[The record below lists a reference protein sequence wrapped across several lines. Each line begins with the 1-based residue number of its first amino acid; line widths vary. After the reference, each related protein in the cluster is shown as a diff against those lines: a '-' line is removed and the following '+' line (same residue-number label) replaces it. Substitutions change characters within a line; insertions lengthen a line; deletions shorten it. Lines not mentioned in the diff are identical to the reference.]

1 MPSPADESALPLE
14 RLAELVRQALSAPQL
29 KEGDPDDGLPRLF
42 LAGQDEK
49 GLMIVIL
56 KHGQDMYEMRVPSLS
71 ALATLAGPPLKPARD
86 RAALA
91 LPYKPRTWKSP
102 APASLSVDGE
112 GSSAVHAG
120 PTAQDVGGIAAAQG
134 LAFAAATYTCR
145 GPTQEA
151 QGIEYKPINE
161 DAVVLWARRGD
172 RQAGRPEIVA
182 VGAFDQAGGEGSVA
196 ENSGAASAAAAA
208 AFDEAIR
215 TVEGGGD
222 AAKALRT
229 AISRAGE
236 AVHALGVGAMTTFAA
251 AVLVGQPEGERWR
264 CRAHVAVVGDSRVLL
279 VGASGEVR
287 ERTKLHNLG
296 ALIAAG
302 EVADASPKMALR
314 FANALSRSVG
324 AENDDPDVFEWE
336 LQPGD
341 RIVVETDGL
350 GDAHEFEQ
358 LPEGTWHADICAD
371 QQGRILAHASTAV
384 DGVAM
389 LVGYALDQMADG
401 YGKPDN
407 IGVAVAQVLGLPR

>member
-1 MPSPADESALPLE
+1 MRAVPSSGEDALPLE

-42 LAGQDEK
+42 LAGQDDK

-71 ALATLAGPPLKPARD
+71 ALATLAGPALKPARD
-86 RAALA
+86 REALA
-91 LPYKPRTWKSP
+91 LPYQPRTWKSP
-102 APASLSVDGE
+102 EAADLALDGE
-112 GSSAVHAG
+112 AKSLVHAG
-120 PTAQDVGGIAAAQG
+120 PTAQDVGGISTLKG
-134 LAFAAATYTCR
+134 HAFAAASFTCR

-161 DAVVLWARRGD
+161 DAVVLHARRGD
-172 RQAGRPEIVA
+172 ASAGRPEIVA
-182 VGAFDQAGGEGSVA
+182 VGAFDQAGGEGAGA
-196 ENSGAASAAAAA
+196 ENSGAASAAVAKAVGAAMGA
-208 AFDEAIR
+208 M
-215 TVEGGGD
+215 EGSGD

-229 AISRAGE
+229 AINRASE
-236 AVHALGVGAMTTFAA
+236 SVHALGVGAMTTFAA
-251 AVLVGQPEGERWR
+251 AVLVGEPEGERWK

-324 AENDDPDVFEWE
+324 ADNDDPDVHEWDLE
-336 LQPGD
+336 RGD
-341 RIVVETDGL
+341 RIVVETDGV
-350 GDAHEFEQ
+350 GDANEFEQ
-358 LPEGTWHADICAD
+358 FPDGTWHADMCAD
-371 QQGRILAHASTAV
+371 QQGRILAHAPTPV
-384 DGVAM
+384 DGV
-389 LVGYALDQMADG
+389 G
-401 YGKPDN
+401 
-407 IGVAVAQVLGLPR
+407 

>member
-1 MPSPADESALPLE
+1 MRAVPSPEEALPIE

-29 KEGDPDDGLPRLF
+29 KEGEPDDGLPRLF
-42 LAGQDEK
+42 LAGQDDK

-71 ALATLAGPPLKPARD
+71 ALATLAGPALKPARE
-86 RAALA
+86 REALA
-91 LPYKPRTWKSP
+91 LPYQPRTWKSP
-102 APASLSVDGE
+102 EPADLGLDGE
-112 GSSAVHAG
+112 PRSAVHAG
-120 PTAQDVGGIAAAQG
+120 PTAQEVNGISALKG
-134 LAFAAATYTCR
+134 HAFAAASYTCR

-161 DAVVLWARRGD
+161 DAVVLHARRGD
-172 RQAGRPEIVA
+172 VSAGRPEIVA

-196 ENSGAASAAAAA
+196 ENSGAASAAAAR
-208 AFDEAIR
+208 AFDETMR
-215 TVEGGGD
+215 LVEGGGN
-222 AAKALRT
+222 AAEALRM
-229 AISRAGE
+229 AITRASK

-251 AVLVGQPEGERWR
+251 AVLVGQPEGEKWK

-279 VGASGEVR
+279 VGPSGEVR

-324 AENDDPDVFEWE
+324 ADNDDPDVFEWE

-341 RIVVETDGL
+341 RIVVETDGI

-358 LPEGTWHADICAD
+358 LPDGTWHADICAD
-371 QQGRILAHASTAV
+371 QQGRILAHAPTPTE
-384 DGVAM
+384 GVAM

-407 IGVAVAQVLGLPR
+407 IGVVVAQVLG

>member
-1 MPSPADESALPLE
+1 
-14 RLAELVRQALSAPQL
+14 
-29 KEGDPDDGLPRLF
+29 
-42 LAGQDEK
+42 
-49 GLMIVIL
+49 MIVIL
-56 KHGQDMYEMRVPSLS
+56 KYGQDMYEMRVPSLS

-86 RAALA
+86 RAALP
-91 LPYKPRTWKSP
+91 LPYQPRTWKRP
-102 APASLSVDGE
+102 APDALALDGE
-112 GSSAVHAG
+112 SRSAVHAG
-120 PTAQDVGGIAAAQG
+120 PTAQAVSGISALQG
-134 LAFAAATYTCR
+134 HAFAAAAYTCR

-161 DAVVLWARRGD
+161 DAVVLRARRGD
-172 RQAGRPEIVA
+172 VSSGLREIVA

-196 ENSGAASAAAAA
+196 ENSGAASCAAAQ
-208 AFDEAIR
+208 AFDEAIGA
-215 TVEGGGD
+215 VESGGD

-229 AISRAGE
+229 AINRASE
-236 AVHALGVGAMTTFAA
+236 AVHALGVGAMTTFAGV
-251 AVLVGQPEGERWR
+251 VLVGEPQGGRWK

-279 VGASGEVR
+279 VGPSGEVR

-371 QQGRILAHASTAV
+371 QQGRILAHATNPS

-407 IGVAVAQVLGLPR
+407 IGVAMAQVIK